1 MPATVEALLIAV
13 VFVMPGF
20 ILVRTREWFV
30 PPVAKSDAMSLTLTS
45 ITVSLAFVPLW
56 LAAAPDLLDVRHRLT
71 MAAAAASAPSVPL
84 GHRGVVAFFALSL
97 LLPVSAGLLAAIAY
111 WQDWYPKLG
120 GRLLPRLGIPAPSRG
135 VGEDIWDRMWLN
147 SRRQVWL
154 TVYTKDGPIYV
165 GRGVEFGYT
174 NQGRDVR
181 LGDDTRVYDEK
192 WNPILNTRDRGGL
205 GVWIPS
211 AQIVSIE
218 IYDPPPDVAA
228 GSC

>member
-1 MPATVEALLIAV
+1 MPATVEALLIAI

-30 PPVAKSDAMSLTLTS
+30 PPVAKSDVVSLTLTS

-71 MAAAAASAPSVPL
+71 TAAAAASAPSVPV

-135 VGEDIWDRMWLN
+135 VGEDIWDRLWPMW
-147 SRRQVWL
+147 
-154 TVYTKDGPIYV
+154 
-165 GRGVEFGYT
+165 
-174 NQGRDVR
+174 
-181 LGDDTRVYDEK
+181 
-192 WNPILNTRDRGGL
+192 
-205 GVWIPS
+205 
-211 AQIVSIE
+211 
-218 IYDPPPDVAA
+218 AA
-228 GSC
+228 GSNSATRIKEETSVSVVVWVCGYHPRRSCR